1 MKKLTYY
8 NLSALLV
15 TDGNKMVAETC
26 FEELMFPGES
36 FDDHCKLVAQF
47 AAEKGWLLIDEYL
60 VSVESIIGFNPKHG
74 QEKYDK
80 LVIELIVFK
89 AVHYERAS
97 VAAKAAVTE

>member
-8 NLSALLV
+8 KTTSLLV
-15 TDGNKMVAETC
+15 IDGNKMVAETS

-97 VAAKAAVTE
+97 VAENATATE